1 MEQPNLA
8 MIPSG
13 YKARVVYS
21 IMPENGVGDFT
32 FVRSGDATRIN
43 KDGLIETVDS
53 HVPRLNYDLVNGV
66 PSECPS
72 LLLEPQST
80 NLLTYSEDFS
90 DSSWTSQAVGATVT
104 SNSIISPDGT
114 LNADTIQGSGSS
126 TFVHIRKNI
135 NLTTASHTFSIFAKK
150 GTNNFLAVQAQYYS
164 GATNTAVIFDLN
176 NSIVTSGT
184 GNIEDYGNEWLKCSY
199 TVVISS
205 DLTGRFLIGP
215 AYNGTTIEFPS
226 TSTANGKNIYI
237 YGAQLE
243 QGSYPTS
250 YIPTSG
256 LSVTRSAEACNS
268 AGNASTFNSEQ
279 GILFAEFSALA
290 NDGTY
295 RAIYINDNAATRYV
309 GLRYSNNANQI
320 QAISFDGSNLGF
332 IAHTLSNATAFSKF
346 AVKFGATGI
355 SLYIDG
361 SLIGS
366 DATFTGI
373 ASNEL
378 DELLFNS
385 NSGTQAFYGKC
396 KDLRYY
402 DTEGMTDTE
411 INNLLTQLTQ

>member
-21 IMPENGVGDFT
+21 IMPESGVGDFT

-237 YGAQLE
+237 YGTQLE

-256 LSVTRSAEACNS
+256 STVTRSAEACDG
-268 AGNASTFNSEQ
+268 AGDASTFNSEQ
-279 GILFAEFSALA
+279 GILFAEIAALA
-290 NDGTY
+290 NDNTFRMMCICDGT
-295 RAIYINDNAATRYV
+295 NNNSVNLQFKNTDNTIRTRIESGGV
-309 GLRYSNNANQI
+309 AQVDMDS
-320 QAISFDGSNLGF
+320 
-332 IAHTLSNATAFSKF
+332 TVLSALNFNKI
-346 AVKFGATGI
+346 AVKFKANDFALWINGNEAITDT
-355 SLYIDG
+355 SG
-361 SLIGS
+361 STPLGL
-366 DATFTGI
+366 
-373 ASNEL
+373 NEL
-378 DELLFNS
+378 KFDNG
-385 NSGTQAFYGKC
+385 SGNHKFYGKF

>member
-1 MEQPNLA
+1 MEAPNLA

-13 YKARVVYS
+13 VKAGKLYS
-21 IMPENGVGDFT
+21 IMPENGVGDF
-32 FVRSGDATRIN
+32 SATRNSTATRVN
-43 KDGLIETVDS
+43 KDGLIETVAQYT
-53 HVPRLNYDLVNGV
+53 PRLNYDLINGK
-66 PSECPS
+66 PDTCPHY
-72 LLLEPQST
+72 LLEPQST
-80 NLLTYSEDFS
+80 NLIKYSNDYTQSEWNKIS
-90 DSSWTSQAVGATVT
+90 GATVDA
-104 SNSIISPDGT
+104 NVIISPDGT
-114 LNADTIQGSGSS
+114 LNASRLNFDTVVGSRIEDQITNVGSGDYSFAVYLKADEPK
-126 TFVHIRKNI
+126 TIGIRTGFA
-135 NLTTASHTFSIFAKK
+135 TTTIVSVNVTTEWQRFSITQNNP
-150 GTNNFLAVQAQYYS
+150 TNPANGYAQ
-164 GATNTAVIFDLN
+164 IR
-176 NSIVTSGT
+176 SIDTSG
-184 GNIEDYGNEWLKCSY
+184 GSVYVW
-199 TVVISS
+199 
-205 DLTGRFLIGP
+205 
-215 AYNGTTIEFPS
+215 
-226 TSTANGKNIYI
+226 
-237 YGAQLE
+237 GAQME
-243 QGSYPTS
+243 YQNYATS
-250 YIPTSG
+250 LIPTSG
-256 LSVTRSAEACNS
+256 TTVTRAADSANG
-268 AGNASTFNSEQ
+268 AGDASTFNSEQ

-396 KDLRYY
+396 KDLRVY

-411 INNLLTQLTQ
+411 IDNLLTQLTQ

>member
-1 MEQPNLA
+1 MKQPNLA

-66 PSECPS
+66 PSQCPS

-205 DLTGRFLIGP
+205 DVTGRFLIGP

-237 YGAQLE
+237 YGTQLE

-256 LSVTRSAEACNS
+256 STVTRSAEACDG
-268 AGNASTFNSEQ
+268 AGDASTFNSEQ
-279 GILFAEFSALA
+279 GILFAEIAALA
-290 NDGTY
+290 NDNTFRMMCICDGT
-295 RAIYINDNAATRYV
+295 NNNSVNLQFKNTDNTIRTRIESGGV
-309 GLRYSNNANQI
+309 AQVDMDSTVLNALNFNKI
-320 QAISFDGSNLGF
+320 
-332 IAHTLSNATAFSKF
+332 
-346 AVKFGATGI
+346 AVKFKANDFALWINGNEAITDT
-355 SLYIDG
+355 SG
-361 SLIGS
+361 STPLGL
-366 DATFTGI
+366 
-373 ASNEL
+373 NEL
-378 DELLFNS
+378 KFDNG
-385 NSGTQAFYGKC
+385 SGNHKFYGKF

>member
-13 YKARVVYS
+13 YSPRVVYTV
-21 IMPENGVGDFT
+21 IPNNTVGDFT

-66 PSECPS
+66 PSQCPS

-80 NLLTYSEDFS
+80 NVVTYSNDLSNSYWTLSNASINSSLQTSPEGINNARKVDFS
-90 DSSWTSQAVGATVT
+90 TTSSTARIVRSVMVANNKSLSFFFKYDSLDQIMVYIRGIDKGSYLDVKNAVFLGGDAVGGGIDANNVSIENYSNGWYRFIYSHDTSDVDGIEIYAALNQSYASVTLTGSVLLWGFQLEDLSYATSYIT
-104 SNSIISPDGT
+104 SD
-114 LNADTIQGSGSS
+114 SGSS
-126 TFVHIRKNI
+126 T
-135 NLTTASHTFSIFAKK
+135 
-150 GTNNFLAVQAQYYS
+150 
-164 GATNTAVIFDLN
+164 
-176 NSIVTSGT
+176 
-184 GNIEDYGNEWLKCSY
+184 
-199 TVVISS
+199 
-205 DLTGRFLIGP
+205 
-215 AYNGTTIEFPS
+215 
-226 TSTANGKNIYI
+226 
-237 YGAQLE
+237 
-243 QGSYPTS
+243 
-250 YIPTSG
+250 
-256 LSVTRSAEACNS
+256 TRSAEACNS

-378 DELLFNS
+378 DELLFDS

>member
-1 MEQPNLA
+1 MEYQN
-8 MIPSG
+8 
-13 YKARVVYS
+13 Y
-21 IMPENGVGDFT
+21 
-32 FVRSGDATRIN
+32 AT
-43 KDGLIETVDS
+43 
-53 HVPRLNYDLVNGV
+53 
-66 PSECPS
+66 S
-72 LLLEPQST
+72 L
-80 NLLTYSEDFS
+80 
-90 DSSWTSQAVGATVT
+90 
-104 SNSIISPDGT
+104 
-114 LNADTIQGSGSS
+114 
-126 TFVHIRKNI
+126 
-135 NLTTASHTFSIFAKK
+135 
-150 GTNNFLAVQAQYYS
+150 
-164 GATNTAVIFDLN
+164 
-176 NSIVTSGT
+176 
-184 GNIEDYGNEWLKCSY
+184 
-199 TVVISS
+199 
-205 DLTGRFLIGP
+205 
-215 AYNGTTIEFPS
+215 
-226 TSTANGKNIYI
+226 
-237 YGAQLE
+237 
-243 QGSYPTS
+243 
-250 YIPTSG
+250 IPTSG
-256 LSVTRSAEACNS
+256 TTVTRAADSANG
-268 AGNASTFNSEQ
+268 AGDASTFNSEQ

-396 KDLRYY
+396 KDLRVY

-411 INNLLTQLTQ
+411 IDNLLTQLTQ

>member
-1 MEQPNLA
+1 MEAPNLA

-80 NLLTYSEDFS
+80 NLLPQSNDYS
-90 DSSWTSQAVGATVT
+90 DSVWLKQQAGIASAPVVT
-104 SNSIISPDGT
+104 SNYAISPDGT
-114 LNADTIQGSGSS
+114 LNADRVV
-126 TFVHIRKNI
+126 F
-135 NLTTASHTFSIFAKK
+135 NL
-150 GTNNFLAVQAQYYS
+150 N
-164 GATNTAVIFDLN
+164 GATNSDFSQLATSLTTSAGNITNSVYIKSNTDSNYVMNFTKASGANNLITVTNKWQRFEATLN
-176 NSIVTSGT
+176 NT
-184 GNIEDYGNEWLKCSY
+184 
-199 TVVISS
+199 
-205 DLTGRFLIGP
+205 
-215 AYNGTTIEFPS
+215 S
-226 TSTANGKNIYI
+226 TSSAFRIRLRHTESTSNYADVSIF
-237 YGAQLE
+237 GAQLE
-243 QGSYPTS
+243 QQSYATS

-256 LSVTRSAEACNS
+256 STVTRSAETCNS